1 MSYDSFVFENN
12 DGVATIRLNDP
23 DRLNALTF
31 QTYSDLE
38 RIMAEMA
45 HDKAVK
51 VVVLTGTGKGFCS
64 GGRVDNI
71 IGPLLKMKGNELYQ
85 FTRMTCNVVK
95 NMRNLKKPII
105 AAVNG
110 IAAGAG
116 AMLMLAS
123 DLRIFSDKARAAFLF
138 VKVGLSGGD
147 MGALYLLP
155 RIVGLGKATELVYFG
170 DTIDSLEAHRIGLA
184 NRVVP
189 GETLMDEAYKWAT
202 RLKDGPLYALGI
214 TKELIEYEGNV
225 DLEAALEMEAMA
237 QARCMERHR
246 ISSKVTMRSSRSDR
260 YASIAVKTRVGGRNE
275 KGYLR

>member
-1 MSYDSFVFENN
+1 MTYSSFVFENN
-12 DGVATIRLNDP
+12 DGIGTICLNDP
-23 DRLNALTF
+23 EKLNALTF
-31 QTYSDLE
+31 QTYGDLE
-38 RIMAEMA
+38 KIMAEFA
-45 HDKAVK
+45 SDNSVK

-64 GGRVDNI
+64 GGSVNDI
-71 IGPLLKMKGNELYQ
+71 IGPLLKMKGNELYN

-138 VKVGLSGGD
+138 VKVGLSGAD

-170 DTIDSLEAHRIGLA
+170 DTIDAQEAYRIGLA

-189 GETLMDEAYKWAT
+189 GETLMDDAYRWAN
-202 RLKDGPLYALGI
+202 RLKDGPLYALGV

-237 QARCMERHR
+237 QARCMETPDFVEGYNAF
-246 ISSKVTMRSSRSDR
+246 I
-260 YASIAVKTRVGGRNE
+260 E
-275 KGYLR
+275 KRPLRFNRG

>member
-1 MSYDSFVFENN
+1 MSYSSFVFENH

-23 DRLNALTF
+23 ERLNALTF
-31 QTYSDLE
+31 QTYADLE
-38 RIMAEMA
+38 KITAESA
-45 HDKAVK
+45 HDPTVK

-64 GGRVDNI
+64 GGRVDDI
-71 IGPLLKMKGNELYQ
+71 IGPLLKMKGDELYK

-95 NMRNLKKPII
+95 NMRSLKKPII

-138 VKVGLSGGD
+138 VKVGLSGAD

-155 RIVGLGKATELVYFG
+155 RIVGLGKAAELVYFG
-170 DTIDSLEAHRIGLA
+170 DTIDAHEAQRIGLA

-189 GETLMDEAYKWAT
+189 GDTLMDEAYKWAN
-202 RLKDGPLYALGI
+202 RLKDGPLYALGV
-214 TKELIEYEGNV
+214 TKELLEHEANV
-225 DLEAALEMEAMA
+225 DLETALEMEAMA
-237 QARCMERHR
+237 QARCMETPDFIEGYNAFTEKRPLR
-246 ISSKVTMRSSRSDR
+246 FNRS
-260 YASIAVKTRVGGRNE
+260 
-275 KGYLR
+275 

>member
-1 MSYDSFVFENN
+1 MTYNNFVFENN

-23 DRLNALTF
+23 GKLNALTF
-31 QTYSDLE
+31 QTYADLE
-38 RIMAEMA
+38 NIFPELAR
-45 HDKAVK
+45 DNAVK

-64 GGRVDNI
+64 GGSVNDI
-71 IGPLLKMKGNELYQ
+71 IGPLLKIKGDERYK

-123 DLRIFSDKARAAFLF
+123 DLRIFSDNARAAFLF
-138 VKVGLSGGD
+138 VKVGLSGAD

-170 DTIDSLEAHRIGLA
+170 DTIDAQEAHRIGLA

-189 GETLMDEAYKWAT
+189 GETLMEEAYRWAN
-202 RLKDGPLYALGI
+202 RLKNGPLYALGV
-214 TKELIEYEGNV
+214 TKELLEHEANI
-225 DLEAALEMEAMA
+225 DLETALEMEAMA
-237 QARCMERHR
+237 QARCMETPDF
-246 ISSKVTMRSSRSDR
+246 VEG
-260 YASIAVKTRVGGRNE
+260 YNAFVE
-275 KGYLR
+275 KRPLKFNRG

>member
-1 MSYDSFVFENN
+1 
-12 DGVATIRLNDP
+12 
-23 DRLNALTF
+23 
-31 QTYSDLE
+31 
-38 RIMAEMA
+38 MAELA
-45 HDKAVK
+45 DDKSTK
-51 VVVLTGTGKGFCS
+51 VIVLTGTGKGFCS
-64 GGRVDNI
+64 GGSVNDI
-71 IGPLLKMKGNELYQ
+71 IGPLLKMKGDDLYK

-95 NMRNLKKPII
+95 NMRSLKKPII

-138 VKVGLSGGD
+138 VKVGLSGAD

-170 DTIDSLEAHRIGLA
+170 DTIDAEEAYRIGLA

-189 GETLMDEAYKWAT
+189 GETLLEEAYKWAN
-202 RLKDGPLYALGI
+202 RLKDGPLYALGV

-225 DLEAALEMEAMA
+225 DLATALETEARA
-237 QARCMERHR
+237 QARCMETPDFVEGYNAF
-246 ISSKVTMRSSRSDR
+246 I
-260 YASIAVKTRVGGRNE
+260 E
-275 KGYLR
+275 KRPLRFNRG

>member
-1 MSYDSFVFENN
+1 MTYSSFVFENN

-23 DRLNALTF
+23 ERLNALTF
-31 QTYSDLE
+31 ETYRELE
-38 RIMAEMA
+38 KITVELA
-45 HDKAVK
+45 HDQAVK

-64 GGRVDNI
+64 GGRVDDI
-71 IGPLLKMKGNELYQ
+71 IGPLLKMKGDELYD

-95 NMRNLKKPII
+95 NMRNLKKPIV

-138 VKVGLSGGD
+138 VKVGLSGAD

-170 DTIDSLEAHRIGLA
+170 DTIDAQEAYRIGLA

-189 GETLMDEAYKWAT
+189 ADTLTDEAYKWAD
-202 RLKDGPLYALGI
+202 RLKNGPLYALGV
-214 TKELIEYEGNV
+214 TKELLEYEGSVN
-225 DLEAALEMEAMA
+225 LETALEMEAMA
-237 QARCMERHR
+237 QARCMETPDFIEGYNAFIEKRPLR
-246 ISSKVTMRSSRSDR
+246 FNRS
-260 YASIAVKTRVGGRNE
+260 
-275 KGYLR
+275 

>member
-1 MSYDSFVFENN
+1 MTYHGFVYENN
-12 DGVATIRLNDP
+12 DGIATIRLNDP

-38 RIMAEMA
+38 KIMADLA
-45 HDKAVK
+45 DDKNVQ
-51 VVVLTGTGKGFCS
+51 VIVLTGTGKGFCS
-64 GGRVDNI
+64 GGSVHDI
-71 IGPLLKMKGNELYQ
+71 IGPLLKMTGDELYK

-95 NMRNLKKPII
+95 NMRQLRKPII

-138 VKVGLSGGD
+138 VKVGLSGAD

-170 DTIDSLEAHRIGLA
+170 DPIDAQEAYRIGLA
-184 NRVVP
+184 NRIVS
-189 GETLMDEAYKWAT
+189 GEKLMDEAYGWAR
-202 RLKDGPLYALGI
+202 RLKEGPLYALGV
-214 TKELIEYEGNV
+214 TKELFESEANV
-225 DLEAALEMEAMA
+225 KLETALEMEAKA
-237 QARCMERHR
+237 QARCMETPDF
-246 ISSKVTMRSSRSDR
+246 VEG
-260 YASIAVKTRVGGRNE
+260 YQCFVE
-275 KGYLR
+275 KRPPRFNQG

>member
-1 MSYDSFVFENN
+1 MSYRSFVFENS
-12 DGVATIRLNDP
+12 DGIATIRLNDP

-31 QTYSDLE
+31 ETYGELEKVMADL
-38 RIMAEMA
+38 A
-45 HDKAVK
+45 HDDDVK
-51 VVVLTGTGKGFCS
+51 IVVLTGTGKGFCS
-64 GGRVDNI
+64 GGSVNDI
-71 IGPLLKMKGNELYQ
+71 IGKLVQMKGDELYK

-123 DLRIFSDKARAAFLF
+123 DLRIFSDKARTAFLF
-138 VKVGLSGGD
+138 VKVGLSGAD

-170 DTIDSLEAHRIGLA
+170 DTIDAQEAHRIGLA

-189 GETLMDEAYKWAT
+189 GDKLMEEAYALAR
-202 RLKDGPLYALGI
+202 RLKDGPLYALGV
-214 TKELIEYEGNV
+214 TKELLNFESNV
-225 DLEAALEMEAMA
+225 DLETALEMEAMA
-237 QARCMERHR
+237 QARCME
-246 ISSKVTMRSSRSDR
+246 
-260 YASIAVKTRVGGRNE
+260 TRDFMEGYRAFIE
-275 KGYLR
+275 KRPQQFNRG